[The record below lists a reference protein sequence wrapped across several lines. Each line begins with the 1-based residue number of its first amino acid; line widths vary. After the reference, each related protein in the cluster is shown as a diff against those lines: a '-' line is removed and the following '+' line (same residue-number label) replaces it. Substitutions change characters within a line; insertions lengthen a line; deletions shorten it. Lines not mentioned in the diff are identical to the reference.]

1 MKLYDY
7 QLEALESTKYNK
19 KGILCLPTG
28 TGKTMIQA
36 NILSDD
42 ILSHRGT
49 FRMYVVNVPRIILSY
64 QILKEYY
71 NHMAS
76 LGIECRYHFVHSGS
90 SIDISELKD
99 IRRQANLDGVKIP
112 FSDIDSSTN
121 IGYLNSI
128 IRNSIKLKTPLILFS
143 TYNSAEK
150 IEQARVKTNTDISII
165 INDEAHYLVQER
177 FHPILDII
185 PSNKCYSF
193 TATIRETSSING
205 RGMNNFNTYGD
216 VIYNL
221 LPRDAIN
228 RGKMIRPRIHTIRT
242 EGVRTSEEYDNSFN
256 YIIFNSFKQHKEHLN
271 NEHNDLKPKIL
282 VSTRGANDI
291 KNFLLSKQYTEL
303 RNIGVNVLAISSNQ
317 EVGNFINGK
326 RVKREDFF
334 KYLNIFGKDINKEM
348 IILHYDIL
356 TEGID
361 VPGITTIM
369 PLRELSKGRF
379 IQTYGRCARVDTRD
393 RVRIDSGEISPNDL
407 DSMVKP
413 YAYVILPYLTQT
425 NEDDSDSMKSI
436 IYDLREFGFN
446 PKEDVV
452 GEFCARGI
460 SEEED
465 LDTFNKVDRKH
476 SSTKDIINEVFSCFE
491 LKEICS
497 LSNYDYFF
505 HLLNEINN

>member
-7 QLEALESTKYNK
+7 QLEALESTNYNN

-36 NILSDD
+36 KILSDD
-42 ILSHRGT
+42 ILSHQYT

-64 QILKEYY
+64 QMLKEYY
-71 NHMAS
+71 KHMTS
-76 LGIECRYHFVHSGS
+76 LGIECRYYFVHSGS
-90 SIDISELKD
+90 SIDISELES
-99 IRRQANLDGVKIP
+99 IRSQANLDGFKIP
-112 FSDIDSSTN
+112 FSDINSSTN
-121 IGYLNSI
+121 IGDLNSI
-128 IRNSIKLKTPLILFS
+128 IGESIKLKTPLILFS

-150 IEQARVKTNTDISII
+150 IEQARVNTNTDISII

-185 PSNKCYSF
+185 PSNKCYFF

-205 RGMNNFNTYGD
+205 RGMNNFNTYGE

-256 YIIFNSFKQHKEHLN
+256 HIILNSFKQHKQHLN
-271 NEHNDLKPKIL
+271 KNHIKLNPKIL

-291 KNFLLSKQYTEL
+291 KNFLLSKQYIEL
-303 RNIGVNVLAISSNQ
+303 RNIGVDIFAISSNQ
-317 EVGNFINGK
+317 EVGNFVNGE
-326 RVKREDFF
+326 RVRRENFL
-334 KYLNIFGKDINKEM
+334 KILNDYGKDINREM

-369 PLRELSKGRF
+369 PLRELNKSRF

-393 RVRIDSGEISPNDL
+393 RIRIDGGQISPNDL

-425 NEDDSDSMKSI
+425 NEDDSDSMRSI
-436 IYDLREFGFN
+436 IYELREFGFN

-452 GEFCARGI
+452 GEFSARGV

-465 LDTFNKVDRKH
+465 LDTFNKIDRRNG
-476 SSTKDIINEVFSCFE
+476 STGDIITKVISEFE
-491 LKEICS
+491 LERICS
-497 LSNYDYFF
+497 LSFDDYFSYAVS
-505 HLLNEINN
+505 